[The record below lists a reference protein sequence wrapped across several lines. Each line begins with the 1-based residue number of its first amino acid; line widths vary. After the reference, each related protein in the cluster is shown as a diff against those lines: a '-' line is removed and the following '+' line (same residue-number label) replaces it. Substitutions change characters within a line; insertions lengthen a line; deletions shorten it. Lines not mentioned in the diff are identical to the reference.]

1 MTKHVSLGAVHT
13 HTHTHTHTL
22 CSYQKNW
29 KRICTLLSKKFF
41 AGRILLSVLGIEYK
55 NKIIA
60 GIDCIIVSVC
70 KRNIYD
76 DMVYPFLRVKNRKV
90 NC

>member
-1 MTKHVSLGAVHT
+1 MTKLESLGAVHT
-13 HTHTHTHTL
+13 HTHTHTHYVLT
-22 CSYQKNW
+22 
-29 KRICTLLSKKFF
+29 KRIGREYVLLSKKFF
-41 AGRILLSVLGIEYK
+41 AGRILLSVLGIEYN